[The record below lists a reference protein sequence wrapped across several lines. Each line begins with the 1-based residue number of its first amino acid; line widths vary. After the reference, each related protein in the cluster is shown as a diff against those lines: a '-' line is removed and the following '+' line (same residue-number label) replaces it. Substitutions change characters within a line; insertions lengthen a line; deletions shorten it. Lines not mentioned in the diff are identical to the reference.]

1 MLVRFIYLNPS
12 FSVPGHFK
20 KGAGPLEHY
29 RVGKYRVLQIM
40 VFWIVLMVMM
50 VLRRV
55 GKYVLL
61 LLVAALVSACGP
73 PYEEDSAQ
81 LFGDQLPA
89 FETYSIND
97 RTIHYVEVGNR
108 EGSPLLFLH
117 GTPGSWRAFGSY
129 LSDSHLAGRL
139 NMVAVDRPGFGRSD
153 YGNLLPSL
161 SEQSL
166 LFKPLLE
173 RLAHTC
179 RVTLVGHS
187 LGAPLAV
194 RMAMDF
200 PDKIGALVL
209 VAPSLD
215 PDLEKPRWYNN
226 LADYQVVSWLLPTD
240 LVLANHE
247 VMVLPQELEKMVPL
261 WASLDLPI
269 TVIQGQKD
277 KLVSRKNADFAEKMV
292 PRGLK
297 VVRLEEAGHF
307 VLWNQPD
314 LIKSEILHLLDT
326 RLPED
331 SCFNRG

>member
-1 MLVRFIYLNPS
+1 
-12 FSVPGHFK
+12 
-20 KGAGPLEHY
+20 
-29 RVGKYRVLQIM
+29 M
-40 VFWIVLMVMM
+40 VCRILLMVMM
-50 VLRRV
+50 IILRLR
-55 GKYVLL
+55 KYLL
-61 LLVAALVSACGP
+61 PLLVAGLVSACGP
-73 PYEEDSAQ
+73 PYEEDPAQ

-89 FETYSIND
+89 FETYSLNG

-108 EGSPLLFLH
+108 NGSPVLFLH
-117 GTPGSWRAFGSY
+117 GTPGSWSAFGPY
-129 LSDSHLAGRL
+129 LSDSQLAGRL

-166 LFKPLLE
+166 LLKPLLD
-173 RLAHTC
+173 RLAQTC

-226 LADYQVVSWLLPTD
+226 LADYQVVGWLLPTE

-261 WASLDLPI
+261 WATLDLPI

-277 KLVSRKNADFAEKMV
+277 KLVSPENADFAEKMV
-292 PRGLK
+292 PRGLR

-326 RLPED
+326 RLPAD
-331 SCFNRG
+331 SCNDSG